1 MASFDDTLAPPD
13 TGYAASVRPITA
25 QTVVR
30 TGGEGLLAGR
40 VTIPSGTFQM
50 PAYRAQPQGGQGLP
64 VLLVVSEIF
73 GLHEHIADVARRFAK
88 QGYLAIAPDL
98 FVRQGDA
105 TAYADL
111 DRLYAEIISRTP
123 DAQVMADLDAA
134 AAWGAAN
141 GGDGARLGVT
151 GFCWGGRI
159 TWLYAAH
166 QPAVKA
172 GVAWYG
178 KLQPPATALQ
188 PKTPVDVAG
197 ALHAPVLGL
206 YGQEDAS
213 IPMVHVDAMKAA
225 LAKGDAAAR
234 ASEFVVYEHAG
245 HAFHAD
251 YRPTFRKPAA
261 DDGWRRCLD
270 WLARHGLRP

>member
-1 MASFDDTLAPPD
+1 MASVDDTVAAPD
-13 TGYAASVRPITA
+13 AGYAAAVRPIAA
-25 QTVVR
+25 QTAVH
-30 TGGEGLLAGR
+30 TGTEGLLAGR
-40 VTIPSGTFQM
+40 VAIPSGPLQV

-73 GLHEHIADVARRFAK
+73 GLHEHIADVARRFAT

-98 FVRQGDA
+98 FLRQGDA
-105 TAYADL
+105 ASYTEI
-111 DRLYAEIISRTP
+111 DRLVAEIISRTP
-123 DAQVMADLDAA
+123 DAEVMADLDATVRWA
-134 AAWGAAN
+134 GAN
-141 GGDGARLGVT
+141 GGDTGRLGVT
-151 GFCWGGRI
+151 GFCWGGRV

-178 KLQPPATALQ
+178 KLQSPATALQ
-188 PKTPVDVAG
+188 PKRPVDVA
-197 ALHAPVLGL
+197 ATLHAPVLGL

-213 IPMVHVDAMKAA
+213 IPMTDVAAMKTA

-251 YRPTFRKPAA
+251 YRPSFRKAAA
-261 DDGWRRCLD
+261 DDGWRRCLA
-270 WLARHGLRP
+270 WLARHGVH